1 MVKILHMI
9 LPVWILVLNALV
21 QSPTMYKNKSV
32 PHFVNNAV
40 WVAVMCQCRL
50 INFNKCIIMVGL
62 WIMEEAVNG
71 WDKGAYGKSLYIP
84 FSFAA
89 ILKLL

>member
-21 QSPTMYKNKSV
+21 QSHTMYKNKSV

-50 INFNKCIIMVGL
+50 INFNKCMMVEDTDNRGSYAC
-62 WIMEEAVNG
+62 M
-71 WDKGAYGKSLYIP
+71 GAG
-84 FSFAA
+84 
-89 ILKLL
+89 